1 MDNIFVRVQL
11 CEKIKLE
18 PAFIS
23 KNYKDEVLRR
33 LKVKVEG
40 ICTKHGFVRPDSIEI
55 HKICTGRVELIGL
68 NGNTLFDVYFF
79 ADVCNPLLGSIIRC
93 QVSNINKFGI
103 LAEAGNIIEAII
115 AKNSVSIQSDV
126 DLDRVR
132 IGDEVFIEV
141 LGKKYELNDRK
152 ISLIARIVRSPDVI
166 RPTAT
171 SSSKRLAYEEDDEE
185 QEQEARILEGGAE
198 NIDDNSEDEASENEE
213 DEEDVEDEED
223 NDQSG
228 DDSNDDDNGDD
239 LDNNL
244 DDEAGD
250 GYEIGGG
257 NDNVSDKDG
266 NFFSDEDDDYFKSGS
281 EYNSDAGEQSD
292 ASEVSDDE

>member
-23 KNYKDEVLRR
+23 KSYKDEVLRR

-40 ICTKHGFVRPDSIEI
+40 ICTKHGYIKPDSIEI

-68 NGNTLFDVYFF
+68 NGNTVFDVYFF
-79 ADVCNPLLGSIIRC
+79 ADVCNPLLGSIIKC

-126 DLDRVR
+126 DLERVR

-141 LGKKYELNDRK
+141 LGKKYELNDKK
-152 ISLIARIVRSPDVI
+152 ISLIARIVRSPDAI
-166 RPTAT
+166 RPTAST
-171 SSSKRLAYEEDDEE
+171 SSSKRPVYDEDDEE
-185 QEQEARILEGGAE
+185 QEQEARLIEGGA
-198 NIDDNSEDEASENEE
+198 DNSDEDSEEEASDEEEDDDEQSDNDSDDDENE
-213 DEEDVEDEED
+213 
-223 NDQSG
+223 
-228 DDSNDDDNGDD
+228 DDA
-239 LDNNL
+239 DNNL
-244 DDEAGD
+244 EDEQGD
-250 GYEIGGG
+250 VDTVGGA
-257 NDNVSDKDG
+257 DNVSDKDG

-292 ASEVSDDE
+292 ASDVSDDE